1 MGDDEMGRLYSY
13 ICPSCGGHLDT
24 DDSRKLMI
32 CRSCGNT
39 YDYDYFSGENLLKA
53 ADKALAHNNFS
64 AAKDM
69 YSFML
74 DKEPSNV
81 KALTGLLLANNNAK
95 RLYDIT
101 QKIKDGTFSAAGFD
115 LVKYKDTADPE
126 VLTFFEK
133 TDRILALYKEY
144 IALKKDLK
152 RLEAEKK
159 ESEPEISE
167 PGGGL
172 FSYASEK
179 TLKTTVVVASGNENE
194 NVRYS
199 CLAHLS
205 TPIVVGAINDN
216 NTRAGFSNY
225 GSTVDVAAPGV
236 DIISCWLDNAYAI
249 ASGTSMAAPHISAV
263 AAMHRL
269 MRPTYS
275 ADQIHRIVRYYVK
288 DIGKKGWDNYFG
300 TGIPYLTKAISPNK
314 VTLNRTTATL
324 QVKKTLTLKATIS
337 PACSGLK
344 NKLTWYTSNKAVV
357 TVSGGKLT
365 ARKKGTA
372 TITVK
377 TGNGKKATCKV
388 TVTD

>member
-1 MGDDEMGRLYSY
+1 MGDDGMSKLFSY
-13 ICPSCGGHLDT
+13 VCPSCGGHLDT

-53 ADKALAHNNFS
+53 ADKALAHNFS

-81 KALTGLLLANNNAK
+81 KALTGLLLANNDAG

-126 VLTFFEK
+126 VLAFFEK

-159 ESEPEISE
+159 DSEPEVSE

-179 TLKTTVVVASGNENE
+179 TLKTTVVVASAVFVILLTAAILSGFNGP
-194 NVRYS
+194 
-199 CLAHLS
+199 AQALS
-205 TPIVVGAINDN
+205 TAVLVIAMIVTGIIILAALIQLRDNKKAAEEPAMQEPDETEKNRLEIERVIGEINDV
-216 NTRAGFSNY
+216 FKE
-225 GSTVDVAAPGV
+225 
-236 DIISCWLDNAYAI
+236 ISSL
-249 ASGTSMAAPHISAV
+249 S
-263 AAMHRL
+263 
-269 MRPTYS
+269 
-275 ADQIHRIVRYYVK
+275 
-288 DIGKKGWDNYFG
+288 
-300 TGIPYLTKAISPNK
+300 
-314 VTLNRTTATL
+314 
-324 QVKKTLTLKATIS
+324 
-337 PACSGLK
+337 
-344 NKLTWYTSNKAVV
+344 
-357 TVSGGKLT
+357 
-365 ARKKGTA
+365 
-372 TITVK
+372 
-377 TGNGKKATCKV
+377 
-388 TVTD
+388 

>member
-1 MGDDEMGRLYSY
+1 MGDDKMDRLFSY

-81 KALTGLLLANNNAK
+81 KALTGLLLASNNAR

-126 VLTFFEK
+126 VLAFFEK

-152 RLEAEKK
+152 RLESEKK
-159 ESEPEISE
+159 DSEPEVSE

-179 TLKTTVVVASGNENE
+179 TLKTTVVVASAVFVILLIAAVLSGF
-194 NVRYS
+194 S
-199 CLAHLS
+199 GPAQALS
-205 TPIVVGAINDN
+205 TAVLVIAMIVTGIIILAALIQLRDNKKAAEEPAMQDPDETEKTRLEIERVIGEINDV
-216 NTRAGFSNY
+216 FKE
-225 GSTVDVAAPGV
+225 
-236 DIISCWLDNAYAI
+236 ISSL
-249 ASGTSMAAPHISAV
+249 S
-263 AAMHRL
+263 
-269 MRPTYS
+269 
-275 ADQIHRIVRYYVK
+275 
-288 DIGKKGWDNYFG
+288 
-300 TGIPYLTKAISPNK
+300 
-314 VTLNRTTATL
+314 
-324 QVKKTLTLKATIS
+324 
-337 PACSGLK
+337 
-344 NKLTWYTSNKAVV
+344 
-357 TVSGGKLT
+357 
-365 ARKKGTA
+365 
-372 TITVK
+372 
-377 TGNGKKATCKV
+377 
-388 TVTD
+388 

>member
-1 MGDDEMGRLYSY
+1 MDRLFSY

-81 KALTGLLLANNNAK
+81 KALTGLLLANNNAR

-126 VLTFFEK
+126 VLAFFEK

-152 RLEAEKK
+152 RLESEKK
-159 ESEPEISE
+159 DSEPEVSE

-179 TLKTTVVVASGNENE
+179 TLKTTVVVASAVFVILLTAAILSGFNGP
-194 NVRYS
+194 
-199 CLAHLS
+199 AQALS
-205 TPIVVGAINDN
+205 TAVLVIAMIVTGIIILAALIQLRDNKKAAEEPAMQDPDETEKTRLEIERVIGEINDV
-216 NTRAGFSNY
+216 FKE
-225 GSTVDVAAPGV
+225 
-236 DIISCWLDNAYAI
+236 ISSL
-249 ASGTSMAAPHISAV
+249 S
-263 AAMHRL
+263 
-269 MRPTYS
+269 
-275 ADQIHRIVRYYVK
+275 
-288 DIGKKGWDNYFG
+288 
-300 TGIPYLTKAISPNK
+300 
-314 VTLNRTTATL
+314 
-324 QVKKTLTLKATIS
+324 
-337 PACSGLK
+337 
-344 NKLTWYTSNKAVV
+344 
-357 TVSGGKLT
+357 
-365 ARKKGTA
+365 
-372 TITVK
+372 
-377 TGNGKKATCKV
+377 
-388 TVTD
+388 

>member
-1 MGDDEMGRLYSY
+1 MSRLFSY
-13 ICPSCGGHLDT
+13 VCPSCGGQLDT
-24 DDSRKLMI
+24 DDTRKLMI

-81 KALTGLLLANNNAK
+81 KALTGLLLANTNSR

-144 IALKKDLK
+144 ISLKKDLK
-152 RLEAEKK
+152 RLEAEDKDP
-159 ESEPEISE
+159 EPEVSE

-179 TLKTTVVVASGNENE
+179 TLKTTVVAASAIFMILLIAAVLSGF
-194 NVRYS
+194 S
-199 CLAHLS
+199 GPSQWLS
-205 TPIVVGAINDN
+205 TTVLVIALIV
-216 NTRAGFSNY
+216 
-225 GSTVDVAAPGV
+225 
-236 DIISCWLDNAYAI
+236 
-249 ASGTSMAAPHISAV
+249 
-263 AAMHRL
+263 
-269 MRPTYS
+269 
-275 ADQIHRIVRYYVK
+275 
-288 DIGKKGWDNYFG
+288 
-300 TGIPYLTKAISPNK
+300 TGIIILAALVQIRDNKKA
-314 VTLNRTTATL
+314 ADE
-324 QVKKTLTLKATIS
+324 
-337 PACSGLK
+337 PAAAEPDG
-344 NKLTWYTSNKAVV
+344 AE
-357 TVSGGKLT
+357 
-365 ARKKGTA
+365 
-372 TITVK
+372 K
-377 TGNGKKATCKV
+377 TGLEIERVIGEINSVLKEISSLS
-388 TVTD
+388 

>member
-179 TLKTTVVVASGNENE
+179 TLKTTVVVASAVFVILLTAAILSGFNGPAQ
-194 NVRYS
+194 VLPTAVLVIAMIVTGIII
-199 CLAHLS
+199 LAALIQLRDNKKAAEEPAAQEPDE
-205 TPIVVGAINDN
+205 TEKNRLEIERVIGEINDV
-216 NTRAGFSNY
+216 FKE
-225 GSTVDVAAPGV
+225 
-236 DIISCWLDNAYAI
+236 ISSL
-249 ASGTSMAAPHISAV
+249 S
-263 AAMHRL
+263 
-269 MRPTYS
+269 
-275 ADQIHRIVRYYVK
+275 
-288 DIGKKGWDNYFG
+288 
-300 TGIPYLTKAISPNK
+300 
-314 VTLNRTTATL
+314 
-324 QVKKTLTLKATIS
+324 
-337 PACSGLK
+337 
-344 NKLTWYTSNKAVV
+344 
-357 TVSGGKLT
+357 
-365 ARKKGTA
+365 
-372 TITVK
+372 
-377 TGNGKKATCKV
+377 
-388 TVTD
+388 